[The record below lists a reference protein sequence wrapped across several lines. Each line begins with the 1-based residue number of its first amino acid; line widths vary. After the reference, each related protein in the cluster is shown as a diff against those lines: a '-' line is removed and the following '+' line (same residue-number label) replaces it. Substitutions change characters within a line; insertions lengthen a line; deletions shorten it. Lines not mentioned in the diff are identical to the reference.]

1 MERMAQKM
9 KKYRFS
15 NNLGLKIIAFFFS
28 AFLWL
33 IVVNVDNPIGSRT
46 FADIPV
52 RIINDDIITSSGEV
66 YQVIGENTVSVVVYA
81 NREVRQKLDPE
92 DIIATA
98 DVSQMDT
105 TTNLIPIDISIPGF
119 GDDYDSAVAVP
130 RNIRIQR
137 EKSGSK
143 VLALTAETNGTTPR
157 DGYTIGSLTAD
168 PNNVTITG
176 PQSALDQIDRAV
188 ARVDVEGISKDTT
201 RKADLVLYD
210 ANGNELSQTQLDNNL
225 GEEGVSVA
233 VEVLKEKTV
242 PVKFGV
248 TGTPAE
254 GYRYTGCTSVPESI
268 RICGTSSD
276 TDEVDEIRVPA
287 SVISVEGASA
297 PVEQTVDITAYLPDG
312 ISLVDENAGSITVTA
327 MVEQEGTR
335 TIKML
340 VSSARITGL
349 AENLEVDYE
358 PDAEITLQFRGDQQ
372 ALDVL
377 DISNAVS
384 IDLSDY
390 TEPGEYE
397 VPVEVNV
404 PDGIELISE
413 ATVNLTQDQKSHRTA
428 SEAGRAVLQD
438 SDAVRLEDNDTQ
450 EDEI

>member
-9 KKYRFS
+9 KKYRFR

-105 TTNLIPIDISIPGF
+105 TTNLIPIDISILEF

-413 ATVNLTQDQKSHRTA
+413 ATVNLTL
-428 SEAGRAVLQD
+428 SEKTEEAPETSGQE
-438 SDAVRLEDNDTQ
+438 SD
-450 EDEI
+450 

>member
-1 MERMAQKM
+1 M
-9 KKYRFS
+9 KKYRFG
-15 NNLGLKIIAFFFS
+15 NNLGLKIIALFFS

-33 IVVNVDNPIGSRT
+33 IVVNASNPIGSQT
-46 FADIPV
+46 FSDIPV
-52 RIINDDIITSSGEV
+52 QIINDDIIKSSGEV
-66 YQVIGENTVSVVVYA
+66 YQVIGESTVSVVVYA

-98 DVSQMDT
+98 DISQMDT
-105 TTNLIPIDISIPGF
+105 STNLIPIDISIPEYSE
-119 GDDYDSAVAVP
+119 DYDSAVAVP

-143 VLALTAETNGTTPR
+143 VLALTAETDGTSPR
-157 DGYTIGSLTAD
+157 DGYMIGSLTAD

-188 ARVDVEGISKDTT
+188 ARVEVEGISKDTT

-210 ANGNELSQTQLDNNL
+210 ANGNALSQTQLDNNL
-225 GEEGVSVA
+225 GEDGVSVT

-242 PVKFGV
+242 SLEFDAS
-248 TGTPAE
+248 GTPAE

-268 RICGTSSD
+268 RICGKSSD
-276 TDEVDEIRVPA
+276 VSDVDEIRVPA
-287 SVISVEGASA
+287 SVIRVDGASA

-327 MVEQEGTR
+327 MVEEEGTR
-335 TIKML
+335 TIRML
-340 VSSARITGL
+340 VSSVRMSNL
-349 AENLEVDYE
+349 AEDLEVDYE
-358 PDAEITLQFRGDQQ
+358 PDAEITLRFGGEQQ

-397 VPVEVNV
+397 VPVEVNT
-404 PDGIELISE
+404 PAGITLLSQPEAALILSE
-413 ATVNLTQDQKSHRTA
+413 KTEEIPENPGQT
-428 SEAGRAVLQD
+428 SE
-438 SDAVRLEDNDTQ
+438 
-450 EDEI
+450 

>member
-1 MERMAQKM
+1 M
-9 KKYRFS
+9 KKYRFG
-15 NNLGLKIIAFFFS
+15 NNLGLKIIALFFS

-33 IVVNVDNPIGSRT
+33 IVVNASNPIGSRT
-46 FADIPV
+46 FSDIPV
-52 RIINDDIITSSGEV
+52 QIINDDIIKSSGEV
-66 YQVIGENTVSVVVYA
+66 YQVIGESTVSVVVYA

-98 DVSQMDT
+98 DISQMDT
-105 TTNLIPIDISIPGF
+105 STNLIPIDISIPEYSE
-119 GDDYDSAVAVP
+119 DYDSAVAVP

-143 VLALTAETNGTTPR
+143 VLALTAETDGTSPR
-157 DGYTIGSLTAD
+157 DGYMIGSLTAD

-188 ARVDVEGISKDTT
+188 ARVEVEGISKDTT

-210 ANGNELSQTQLDNNL
+210 ANGNALSQTQLDNNL
-225 GEEGVSVA
+225 GEDGVSVT

-242 PVKFGV
+242 SLEFDAS
-248 TGTPAE
+248 GTPAE

-268 RICGTSSD
+268 RICGKSSD
-276 TDEVDEIRVPA
+276 VSDVDEIRVPA
-287 SVISVEGASA
+287 SVIRVDGASA

-327 MVEQEGTR
+327 MVEEEGTR
-335 TIKML
+335 TIRML
-340 VSSARITGL
+340 VSSVRMSNL
-349 AENLEVDYE
+349 AEDLEVDYE
-358 PDAEITLQFRGDQQ
+358 PDAEITLRFGGEQQ

-397 VPVEVNV
+397 VPVEVNT
-404 PDGIELISE
+404 PAGITLLSQPEAALILSEKTEELPENPGQTSE
-413 ATVNLTQDQKSHRTA
+413 
-428 SEAGRAVLQD
+428 
-438 SDAVRLEDNDTQ
+438 
-450 EDEI
+450 

>member
-1 MERMAQKM
+1 M
-9 KKYRFS
+9 
-15 NNLGLKIIAFFFS
+15 
-28 AFLWL
+28 
-33 IVVNVDNPIGSRT
+33 
-46 FADIPV
+46 
-52 RIINDDIITSSGEV
+52 
-66 YQVIGENTVSVVVYA
+66 IGENTVSVVVYA

-225 GEEGVSVA
+225 GEDGVSVT

-242 PVKFGV
+242 SLEFDAS
-248 TGTPAE
+248 GTPAE

-268 RICGTSSD
+268 RICGKSSD
-276 TDEVDEIRVPA
+276 VSDVDEIRVPA
-287 SVISVEGASA
+287 SVIRVDGASA

-327 MVEQEGTR
+327 MVEED
-335 TIKML
+335 
-340 VSSARITGL
+340 
-349 AENLEVDYE
+349 LEVDYE
-358 PDAEITLQFRGDQQ
+358 PDAEITLRFGGEQQ

-397 VPVEVNV
+397 VPVEVNT
-404 PDGIELISE
+404 PAGITLLSQPEVALTLSE
-413 ATVNLTQDQKSHRTA
+413 KTEEIPENPGQM
-428 SEAGRAVLQD
+428 SE
-438 SDAVRLEDNDTQ
+438 
-450 EDEI
+450 

>member
-9 KKYRFS
+9 KKYRFR

-105 TTNLIPIDISIPGF
+105 TTNLIPIDISIPEF

-201 RKADLVLYD
+201 RKAELVLYD
-210 ANGNELSQTQLDNNL
+210 ANGNELGQTQLDNNL

-384 IDLSDY
+384 INLSDY

-397 VPVEVNV
+397 VPVEVNI
-404 PDGIELISE
+404 PDGIELISG
-413 ATVNLTQDQKSHRTA
+413 ATVNLTLSEKTEEA
-428 SEAGRAVLQD
+428 SETSGQE
-438 SDAVRLEDNDTQ
+438 SD
-450 EDEI
+450 